1 MKNSLLSNSDE
12 NVVTFFKLL
21 EKSVVGLDACRSQR
35 REVLGG
41 ETYLTDKEL
50 SERLKISRRTLQDYR
65 SAGKI
70 PYYLVCGKILYK
82 ESQIEKMISDG
93 YKKPLNEYL

>member
-1 MKNSLLSNSDE
+1 MKNSLLSNSDKD
-12 NVVTFFKLL
+12 VVTFFKLL
-21 EKSVVGLDACRSQR
+21 EKAVEGLDSCRSQR

-41 ETYLTDKEL
+41 EIYLTDKEL
-50 SERLKISRRTLQDYR
+50 SERLRISRRTLQDYR

-82 ESQIEKMISDG
+82 ESQIEKMIADG
-93 YKKPLNEYL
+93 YKKTIGEYL

>member
-1 MKNSLLSNSDE
+1 M
-12 NVVTFFKLL
+12 VTFFKLL
-21 EKSVVGLDACRSQR
+21 EKATDGLDSCRGQR

-50 SERLKISRRTLQDYR
+50 SERLRISRRTLQDYR

-82 ESQIEKMISDG
+82 ESQIEKMIADG
-93 YKKPLNEYL
+93 YKKTLDEYL